1 MNASRVAM
9 ACVLALGWSAGSGT
23 PLRSQQ
29 AADTAV
35 VRSRDDTR
43 AQQLFGEL
51 MSPYCPGLTIATCP
65 SPGADSL
72 RQDIRQRLDRGET
85 PRAIRASYAA
95 DWGERI
101 LGAPP
106 LRRWGVA
113 LWVTPGLLLA
123 LGAVGLTLWLRSI
136 RPAPRAVRDEA
147 LRRPDDDASPAER
160 VLRERVEAE
169 LRAFDDAG

>member
-9 ACVLALGWSAGSGT
+9 ACMLALGWSAGSGA
-23 PLRSQQ
+23 PLRAQQ
-29 AADTAV
+29 AADTMV
-35 VRSRDDTR
+35 VRGRDDTR

-72 RQDIRQRLDRGET
+72 RQDIRGRLDRGET
-85 PRAIRASYAA
+85 PRVIRASYVS

-113 LWVTPGLLLA
+113 LWVMPGVLLG

-136 RPAPRAVRDEA
+136 RPAPGAPRDEA
-147 LRRPDDDASPAER
+147 LRPRDDDASPASQA
-160 VLRERVEAE
+160 LRERLEVA